1 MKNTLKEQ
9 VQESSTWKS
18 IRKKDGWN
26 MYIPNNDVC
35 WKIKDHHSKYTNL
48 WLSYGR
54 CKDKFALINVTNHN
68 TIIESISINSLKKL
82 QKYRCIIYNIYYKT
96 EYILYLKM

>member
-18 IRKKDGWN
+18 IREKDRWT

-35 WKIKDHHSKYTNL
+35 WKIKDYQSKYTNL
-48 WLSYGR
+48 WFSYGR
-54 CKDKFALINVTNHN
+54 CKDKFALINVINHN
-68 TIIESISINSLKKL
+68 VIVESISISSLEKVTK
-82 QKYRCIIYNIYYKT
+82 I
-96 EYILYLKM
+96 